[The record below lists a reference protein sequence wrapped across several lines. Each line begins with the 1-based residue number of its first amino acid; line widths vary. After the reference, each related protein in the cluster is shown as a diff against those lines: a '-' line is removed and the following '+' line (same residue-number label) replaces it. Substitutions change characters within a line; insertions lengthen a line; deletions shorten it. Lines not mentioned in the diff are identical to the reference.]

1 MTTPAAENELVTSR
15 VIDAPRE
22 RVFAAFADGARL
34 ARWWGPKGFTNTFA
48 EFEFRHGGA
57 WNFVQHGPDG
67 GNYPNQS
74 TFGEVSAGRVV
85 IRHLSAPRFQL
96 EVSLLDEGGRTR
108 LGWRQI
114 FESAADCAKVRG
126 FAVRANEENLDR
138 LEAEMLRP
146 A

>member
-1 MTTPAAENELVTSR
+1 M
-15 VIDAPRE
+15 
-22 RVFAAFADGARL
+22 
-34 ARWWGPKGFTNTFA
+34 
-48 EFEFRHGGA
+48 
-57 WNFVQHGPDG
+57 
-67 GNYPNQS
+67 
-74 TFGEVSAGRVV
+74 

-96 EVSLLDEGGRTR
+96 EVSLLDEGGKTR